1 LESTVQAND
10 GSTGDMTEGF
20 LATDLSGNEVVDLLN
35 VQPNSSSLAEA
46 YDPSVPLVN
55 PDAAG
60 PVDVGG
66 LALASPQ
73 DGALFNDI
81 FDAMFNGD
89 TADWANAATLFGD
102 LFSL

>member
-1 LESTVQAND
+1 
-10 GSTGDMTEGF
+10 
-20 LATDLSGNEVVDLLN
+20 
-35 VQPNSSSLAEA
+35 
-46 YDPSVPLVN
+46 VPLVN
-55 PDAAG
+55 PDATG
-60 PVDVGG
+60 PIDVGG

-81 FDAMFNGD
+81 FDAAFNGD